1 MSKRHQ
7 SCLKTTASSQAGG
20 GAGQPG
26 AGQDWAGQ
34 HAGPGLVVVLSSWGR
49 AGQGSRACWPRAGGA
64 VEEEASAQWATVC
77 FNLREQRGWSLLP

>member
-34 HAGPGLVVVLSSWGR
+34 HAGPGLVVVLGSQGQGR
-49 AGQGSRACWPRAGGA
+49 AGQQSML
-64 VEEEASAQWATVC
+64 AQ
-77 FNLREQRGWSLLP
+77 GWGRR